1 MRVPALLVPEHEVEL
16 TAVRAQ
22 GAGGQNVNK
31 VSNAVHLR
39 FDIRASSL
47 PEDVKQRLLRLGD
60 QRVSRTG
67 VVVIKAQSHRS
78 LERNRAEALARL
90 QSLVAAAAHLPKP
103 RKPTRPTRAA
113 KAKRLESK
121 STSRASR
128 RCAPR
133 SSIEAAPRRRRRA
146 GRGGG
151 RAPRGGIP
159 RAQRPARPARQRAVD
174 REIEERLREKLQAL
188 VPCTYIGEETGV
200 DERQSAEIWMV
211 DPQDGTFEFTS
222 GKRGSAISVA
232 LLKNKVPA
240 LGVVHSPLS
249 PDRGRD
255 TIAWAE
261 GAGPIQ
267 RNGKALAVDL
277 SQRLLRAGEY
287 VFATGSALRPGAWS
301 RAVAPARLSP
311 CRASRTASRASR
323 PATARPR
330 CRSTA

>member
-1 MRVPALLVPEHEVEL
+1 MKQLLAAVVALVE
-16 TAVRAQ
+16 AE
-22 GAGGQNVNK
+22 G
-31 VSNAVHLR
+31 
-39 FDIRASSL
+39 
-47 PEDVKQRLLRLGD
+47 ERL
-60 QRVSRTG
+60 
-67 VVVIKAQSHRS
+67 A
-78 LERNRAEALARL
+78 AEFLA
-90 QSLVAAAAHLPKP
+90 PN
-103 RKPTRPTRAA
+103 
-113 KAKRLESK
+113 
-121 STSRASR
+121 
-128 RCAPR
+128 
-133 SSIEAAPRRRRRA
+133 
-146 GRGGG
+146 G
-151 RAPRGGIP
+151 PRG
-159 RAQRPARPARQRAVD
+159 QRGSAPID

-287 VFATGSALRPGAWS
+287 VFATGSSALRPGAWS

-311 CRASRTASRASR
+311 CRASRTAWRASR